1 MKQFEFAVV
10 TPSYTPDF
18 ERCKLLARSVQKFVQ
33 PATHYII
40 VTQKDFPLFK
50 QLQGPTTEILV
61 VESLIPRWLFKM
73 PLFKNG
79 WLSLKTPPVRNWI
92 LQQIV
97 KLSAGFQI
105 QKDVLIYVDSD
116 VSFIRPF
123 DLQTLVRGEQVRLF
137 RAEQDGPIDDWD
149 RASAKLLGLPP
160 QKFANYLQGIM
171 TWRHDNVVKLFQH
184 LEAVSGQGAIETLC
198 RSWHLS
204 EYQLY
209 GTFVDHFLQDQ
220 SGHFWDAGGLC
231 KEYWDPANLSDT
243 ELEHFLS
250 NTEPNHVAVMIS
262 AKAGISPNRYQA
274 LLEKY
279 AYEPVLKLV

>member
-1 MKQFEFAVV
+1 MKQFEFAVI

-50 QLQGPTTEILV
+50 QLQGPTTEILI

-79 WLSLKTPPVRNWI
+79 WFSLKTPPVRNWI

-105 QKDVLIYVDSD
+105 EKDVLVYVDSD
-116 VSFIRPF
+116 LSFIRPF
-123 DLQTLVRGEQVRLF
+123 DLQTLVRGDQVRLF
-137 RAEQDGPIDDWD
+137 RADDFQPIGDWD
-149 RASAKLLGLPP
+149 VATAQLLGLPV
-160 QKFANYLQGIM
+160 QKFANYLQGIV

-184 LEAVSGQGAIETLC
+184 LEAVSGQEAIETLC

-209 GTFVDHFLQDQ
+209 GSFVEHCLQENV
-220 SGHFWDAGGLC
+220 GHFWDTRALC
-231 KEYWDPANLSDT
+231 KEYWTPVNLSDA
-243 ELEHFLS
+243 ELETFLS
-250 NTEPNHVAVMIS
+250 NIEPEYVAVMIS
-262 AKAGISPNRYQA
+262 AKAGIAPKRYQA

-279 AYEPVLKLV
+279 ETVLGSV

>member
-1 MKQFEFAVV
+1 MRQFEFAVV

-18 ERCKLLARSVQKFVQ
+18 ERCQLLAKSVQKFVQ

-40 VTQKDFPLFK
+40 VTQKDFPLFQ

-61 VESLIPRWLFKM
+61 VESLIPRWLFKV

-97 KLSAGFQI
+97 KLSAGFQLE
-105 QKDVLIYVDSD
+105 KDVLVYVDSD
-116 VSFIRPF
+116 LSFIRPF
-123 DLQTLVRGEQVRLF
+123 NLQTLVRGDQVRLF
-137 RAEQDGPIDDWD
+137 HADDRTPIGDWD
-149 RASAKLLGLPP
+149 LATAKLLGLPP
-160 QKFANYLQGIM
+160 QKFANYLHGIV

-184 LEAVSGQGAIETLC
+184 LEAVSGREAIETLC
-198 RSWHLS
+198 CSWHLS

-209 GTFVDHFLQDQ
+209 GAFVDHFLQEQ
-220 SGHFWDAGGLC
+220 SGHFWDAQGLC
-231 KEYWDPANLSDT
+231 KEYWSPAHLSDA

-250 NTEPNHVAVMIS
+250 QIEPECVAVMIS
-262 AKAGISPNRYQA
+262 AKAGISPSRYQA
-274 LLEKY
+274 FLEKY
-279 AYEPVLKLV
+279 ETALKRA

>member
-1 MKQFEFAVV
+1 MKQFDFAVV

-61 VESLIPRWLFKM
+61 VESLLPRWLFKL

-79 WLSLKTPPVRNWI
+79 WFSLKTPPVRNWI

-97 KLSAGFQI
+97 KLSAGCQI
-105 QKDVLIYVDSD
+105 EKDVLVYVDSD
-116 VSFIRPF
+116 LAFIRPF
-123 DLQTLVRGEQVRLF
+123 NLQTLVRDDQVRLF
-137 RAEQDGPIDDWD
+137 RADDPRPIGEWD
-149 RASAKLLGLPP
+149 LATAQLLGVPP
-160 QKFANYLQGIM
+160 QKFANYLHGIM
-171 TWRHDNVVKLFQH
+171 TWRHDNVVKLFQR

-209 GTFVDHFLQDQ
+209 GTFVDHFLGDQ
-220 SGHFWDAGGLC
+220 SGHFWDAQGLC
-231 KEYWDPANLSDT
+231 KEYWNPVNLSDA
-243 ELEHFLS
+243 ELSRFLA
-250 NTEPNHVAVMIS
+250 NVEPEYVAVMIS
-262 AKAGISPNRYQA
+262 AKAGIPPKRYQA
-274 LLEKY
+274 LLEN
-279 AYEPVLKLV
+279 YETALKPV